1 MLDEQVNPEETPK
14 PSEATEAATTDTPVV
29 NATTETP
36 ESAPAETPSAAM
48 NESTE
53 AAIADTP
60 AIAESAAAEP
70 AATAET
76 EMPAEE
82 TPAEPVKAGKTV
94 ISKEPV
100 FNVVAATR
108 PDSEIIDFGTTAKP
122 KVRGRRK
129 VRSGRVISDK
139 MDKTIVVAV
148 ETRVKHPLY
157 SKIMKRTAKFKAH
170 DEKNECGEGD
180 TVEIME
186 TRPLS
191 KEKCWRLVRILEKAK

>member
-1 MLDEQVNPEETPK
+1 MSDEQVNQEAAEAPAISETSIAEAPATENNETASEVAAIIEGGESAPETNET
-14 PSEATEAATTDTPVV
+14 TEAAQ
-29 NATTETP
+29 
-36 ESAPAETPSAAM
+36 
-48 NESTE
+48 
-53 AAIADTP
+53 
-60 AIAESAAAEP
+60 EP
-70 AATAET
+70 TVED
-76 EMPAEE
+76 

-100 FNVVAATR
+100 FTAVTSTKTDA
-108 PDSEIIDFGTTAKP
+108 EIINFGTTAGP
-122 KVRGRRK
+122 KTRGRRK
-129 VRSGRVISDK
+129 VRSGRVVSDK

-157 SKIMKRTAKFKAH
+157 SKIMKRTARFKAH